1 MGLLTEGWQKRLA
14 VPIQPTDEALT
25 NFSVVLTEAMMPSG
39 VTDVLF
45 DVTEGALTSGG
56 DLRVSVDLD
65 GDILVGVDLRRWN
78 KAAGEVEI
86 AFRVPQ
92 TSAVLTTTLYL
103 WWGKTG
109 ASQPATGGVGGQ
121 HSAYDDDTIFCAPV
135 GGGANRTAFNITGTD
150 VGGITAGDI
159 AAPSALLGTQ
169 HTDVGDYSTYGDNP
183 DLDLVNTDWTMSFL
197 FRATTSGQEQ
207 YILGKYDHTTQNRG
221 YLCIF
226 SAAQHFDLTYQPV
239 RTSYNP
245 IYRLSSGVDVVD
257 GQWHHLAGT
266 FISGTRASVYTDG
279 ILRNTTTNNIPS
291 SVASNNAPFQIGT
304 QVASQNRPADFSH
317 VTVHSVA
324 RSAEWLKA
332 ENDNLRDL
340 NSFYDAFPAP
350 ETVGGVIEVPV
361 TPAGAGGVAA
371 EVTAQK
377 AVATDAVTA
386 GGAVPDA
393 DWAKALTP
401 DAATAGA
408 QAPPPETGGV
418 IEVPVT
424 PAGAGGVAAE
434 VTAQKAVA
442 TDAVTAGGAVPDA
455 DWAKALTP
463 DAATA
468 GAQAPPPETGGAVA
482 PDAARAGA
490 EAPIVAAEG
499 EAVPAAARGGAS
511 APTAAIARTYSPDAA
526 RGGGQAA
533 QASAGQVAVPDAARG
548 GGAASRIGIARAV
561 APDAAQAGAAA
572 PAAAVDRVVP
582 QVPDPAR
589 GGGAARPV
597 AVDRQLMP
605 QPAGGG
611 GRAPTLPS
619 NLPVYAIAVG
629 AGPSLAPLYGRS
641 KGVLMPRAFRIPQ
654 GDTSPA
660 IRIGP
665 LTRGDGSKPDL
676 TDAQVLFWMRRD
688 TVDGAAI
695 VPGRAMI
702 VEGPPADHAAV
713 VYKWQ
718 AGDTATT
725 GRYLA
730 QVEVLLAN
738 GRGETFPSKGFVQI
752 QVVPDLPGAT

>member
-291 SVASNNAPFQIGT
+291 SVASNGAPFQIGT

-332 ENDNLRDL
+332 ENDNFRAPAAFFGTFSAPEDMAVDL
-340 NSFYDAFPAP
+340 ELTLTLVDASPSFPSLVVAVQSADQVELTTISGEPSFPPLDVAKEADLPLSLQPITARPQFPAIGVSIGAGQSVDVQLITARPQFFDIEVLAEADQSVGVQASLVRPAFPALAVLSQSPAILALELVQAKP
-350 ETVGGVIEVPV
+350 EFFSID
-361 TPAGAGGVAA
+361 VAA
-371 EVTAQK
+371 
-377 AVATDAVTA
+377 
-386 GGAVPDA
+386 
-393 DWAKALTP
+393 
-401 DAATAGA
+401 
-408 QAPPPETGGV
+408 PE
-418 IEVPVT
+418 
-424 PAGAGGVAAE
+424 
-434 VTAQKAVA
+434 
-442 TDAVTAGGAVPDA
+442 
-455 DWAKALTP
+455 LN
-463 DAATA
+463 
-468 GAQAPPPETGGAVA
+468 
-482 PDAARAGA
+482 
-490 EAPIVAAEG
+490 
-499 EAVPAAARGGAS
+499 
-511 APTAAIARTYSPDAA
+511 
-526 RGGGQAA
+526 
-533 QASAGQVAVPDAARG
+533 
-548 GGAASRIGIARAV
+548 RIDLQRL
-561 APDAAQAGAAA
+561 
-572 PAAAVDRVVP
+572 
-582 QVPDPAR
+582 
-589 GGGAARPV
+589 AARPAFPSLSV
-597 AVDRQLMP
+597 IKEPSKEIGIGLLLARPSFLALELVSEDSGELALFPISALPEFPLLDVSNTEGLELSLSRI
-605 QPAGGG
+605 
-611 GRAPTLPS
+611 TLRPS
-619 NLPVYAIAVG
+619 FSAIAVIG
-629 AGPSLAPLYGRS
+629 EGFDVE
-641 KGVLMPRAFRIPQ
+641 GVTLRFH
-654 GDTSPA
+654 
-660 IRIGP
+660 
-665 LTRGDGSKPDL
+665 L
-676 TDAQVLFWMRRD
+676 RD
-688 TVDGAAI
+688 TTQL
-695 VPGRAMI
+695 RM
-702 VEGPPADHAAV
+702 
-713 VYKWQ
+713 KL
-718 AGDTATT
+718 
-725 GRYLA
+725 R
-730 QVEVLLAN
+730 N
-738 GRGETFPSKGFVQI
+738 
-752 QVVPDLPGAT
+752 